1 MVGGFVDVPGA
12 VLACARRQPKETRA
26 TTTAKMDAAAAV
38 WDSLEDDIAAPSS
51 LDDKLARFVVTGKKC
66 FLRSRRVYMN

>member
-26 TTTAKMDAAAAV
+26 TTTAKMEAAAVV

-51 LDDKLARFVVTGKKC
+51 LDDKLARFVATGKKV
-66 FLRSRRVYMN
+66 FSGREESI